1 MDLPPALSLLPNSD
15 ARRLLAE
22 VGHAGKPD
30 SLETP
35 ASASSKRPARH
46 FDDILGQ
53 TLAGPLFATWTP
65 TAPVNPVS
73 GAASTNSATAP
84 IDPNA
89 RRDGRRRS
97 RR

>member
-1 MDLPPALSLLPNSD
+1 MEPQLISLLRPAFDSPEIARD
-15 ARRLLAE
+15 SHEQARRRG
-22 VGHAGKPD
+22 V
-30 SLETP
+30 
-35 ASASSKRPARH
+35 

-53 TLAGPLFATWTP
+53 TLSGPLFATWTP

-73 GAASTNSATAP
+73 GGSANNSATAAP

-89 RRDGRRRS
+89 RRDGRKRS

>member
-1 MDLPPALSLLPNSD
+1 MDLPFAAMTAPADDSHALFT
-15 ARRLLAE
+15 RLRSS
-22 VGHAGKPD
+22 GNPD
-30 SLETP
+30 NFEGT
-35 ASASSKRPARH
+35 SASRRHPARP

-53 TLAGPLFATWTP
+53 TLAGPLFAMWTP
-65 TAPVNPVS
+65 PLPVAPV
-73 GAASTNSATAP
+73 ASSSAGGSSTAAP

>member
-1 MDLPPALSLLPNSD
+1 MELQLASLLRPTKDSPELAAD
-15 ARRLLAE
+15 AHEPARRR
-22 VGHAGKPD
+22 GG
-30 SLETP
+30 
-35 ASASSKRPARH
+35 

-65 TAPVNPVS
+65 TTPVNPVAGGS
-73 GAASTNSATAP
+73 SANSSTAAP

-97 RR
+97 KR